1 MGIAK
6 DFNKVIHKEIDVHA
20 AWLPVT
26 NTFKLGDFGMISDGV
41 FVRMGSVESDFGV
54 GFETQAGDGTRL
66 DFKSDQVRSVRIVAG
81 AEVAVWPGDYVGATL
96 KIEFRREKSFYLKAA
111 LSVTEMASPFAV
123 AQALSG
129 KPGWD
134 AGKFKVLSAVYTGKG
149 CVILSSRASNAS
161 FEVAGKAGALK
172 QLDVGSAEGAL
183 TVASKSGMGLEIL
196 GATGVV
202 GLRMFRV
209 ERSGQPRYE
218 AVEAPGLSQS
228 TDWGA
233 DLEDDL

>member
-1 MGIAK
+1 
-6 DFNKVIHKEIDVHA
+6 
-20 AWLPVT
+20 
-26 NTFKLGDFGMISDGV
+26 
-41 FVRMGSVESDFGV
+41 
-54 GFETQAGDGTRL
+54 
-66 DFKSDQVRSVRIVAG
+66 VAG
-81 AEVAVWPGDYVGATL
+81 AEVAVWPGDDVEASL

-111 LSVTEMASPFAV
+111 LTMTEMASPFAV

-134 AGKFKVLSAVYTGKG
+134 AGKFKVLSAIYTGKG
-149 CVILSSRASNAS
+149 CVVLSSRASNAS
-161 FEVAGKAGALK
+161 FEIGGKAGALK
-172 QLDVGSAEGAL
+172 KLDVGSAEASL
-183 TVASKSGMGLEIL
+183 TVAAKTGMGLEIL

-218 AVEAPGLSQS
+218 AVETPVLSQS
-228 TDWGA
+228 NDWGA